1 MASSDQ
7 PNPHRVGA
15 QTRQVVAIGAANMDI
30 SGATHNTLLA
40 GDSSPGRIR
49 CEPGGV
55 ARNVAE
61 NLARLGCAVQL
72 MCAVG
77 DDLFGRSVL
86 AATRDAGVAV
96 DHCWVLGD
104 QGTSTYLS
112 LHGPDG
118 EMQAAVNDMAILDAV
133 TPQRLAQHAELVC
146 ASQVLVLDCNL
157 PASALD
163 WLFANAPGVPVF
175 IDPVSVAKAV
185 RLRPWLRRVHTLK
198 ANRHEA
204 QVLSGQSV
212 DHDAAV
218 VRAGEW
224 FHAQGV
230 QQLVLSLGDRGLYWS
245 HRGGPS
251 GWQAALPV
259 DVVSATGAGDA
270 LLAGL
275 VQQHLAGEP
284 LARAAR
290 FAAGCAALTLA
301 VPGANNPRL
310 SPESVERLLA
320 AHAS

>member
-1 MASSDQ
+1 MAGIDK
-7 PNPHRVGA
+7 PTPTRA
-15 QTRQVVAIGAANMDI
+15 AAPTRQVVAIGAANMDI
-30 SGATHNTLLA
+30 AGATHNTLLA

-49 CEPGGV
+49 CAPGGV

-72 MCAVG
+72 LCAVG

-86 AATRDAGVAV
+86 AATRSAGVAV

-118 EMQAAVNDMAILDAV
+118 EMHAAVNDMAILDAV
-133 TPQRLAQHAELVC
+133 TPQRLAQHADLVC
-146 ASQVLVLDCNL
+146 ASQALVLDCNL
-157 PASALD
+157 PSATLD
-163 WLFANAPGVPVF
+163 WLFANAPGATVF
-175 IDPVSVAKAV
+175 VDPVSVAKAV
-185 RLRPWLRRVHTLK
+185 RLRPWLHRVHTLK

-204 QVLSGQSV
+204 QLLSDQLV
-212 DHDAAV
+212 DDDAAV
-218 VRAGEW
+218 VDAGAW

-259 DVVSATGAGDA
+259 EVESATGAGDA

-310 SPESVERLLA
+310 SPESVEQLMA
-320 AHAS
+320 AHAN